1 MPVSTIFS
9 ESRAILLNTDPKLP
23 PPDPDP
29 DPQLPDRPFVEPD
42 APDPDVFDPLP
53 EPMPI

>member
-1 MPVSTIFS
+1 MPESTIFT

-42 APDPDVFDPLP
+42 APDSDVFDPLP